1 MHSVHEGSITD
12 KYMKHAL
19 YWILLGCSVFFQASG
34 CSMVEC
40 AAGGVQEIMQLG
52 SQALKLGG
60 RGRLA
65 GRREGCT
72 CSLGSVNPG
81 QG

>member
-1 MHSVHEGSITD
+1 
-12 KYMKHAL
+12 
-19 YWILLGCSVFFQASG
+19 
-34 CSMVEC
+34 MVEC

-65 GRREGCT
+65 GRRGGCT